1 MRCDQCQATQ
11 NTIIDSTPGADGSIV
26 RRRACGQCAATWETV
41 EVHRAVFDT
50 MVTMLRTQKQHTEA
64 MLALFGR
71 HKRLVRKKRST

>member
-1 MRCDQCQATQ
+1 MYCDQCQATQ
-11 NTIIDSTPGADGSIV
+11 NTVIDNTPGADGSIV
-26 RRRACGQCAATWETV
+26 RRRVCGRCGATWNTV